1 MSDFVQFGTTAGLGL
16 PAFADGDSGVL
27 KFSAF
32 TAEQALLLQPNT
44 GDADGTLTEWT
55 LALDIIVPAPTS
67 AFMALLQTD
76 TTNGNDGEFFIRAN
90 SVDAGGIGISGVYEG
105 TFTFGDWHRVVI
117 TAETTPDGLVLT
129 KYIDG
134 ALVGT
139 QTLSGTRWDISDAGG
154 ALLLAD
160 EDGETNAGA
169 LSSVMIAERAL
180 TAEQVAA
187 LGGPDADGIADAA
200 PAPGATQFD
209 FEAAS
214 FAATFGAG
222 TLAAPGDTETPPA
235 PALSVVNRISDVMQ
249 TPGSTVTIDLSEVFN
264 RDDITFTIGNDDDSV
279 VTGVVLDGETLTLDL
294 GALGHADLRLTA
306 MDSEGNVAADNFRVR
321 VAGPNA
327 YTIAVLP
334 DTQDY
339 SDASLTNGTPQMFMN
354 MTSWLVDNKDSHN
367 INFVAHVGDI
377 TQNNLVSEWQVVD
390 AALSQLDG
398 IIPYSVLPGNH
409 DQGPGGSASDHTSL
423 LDTYF
428 SPERQAASN
437 PGTFGGVYDREPDR
451 AVNNYNT
458 FTAPDGTK
466 WLVLSMEFG
475 PRDDVL
481 RWAGEVLDAHLDH
494 RVIIVS
500 HSLTDYAS
508 RHDPAGGPLYDEG
521 AGYDY
526 GIGRDPEGAND
537 GETVYRELLAKYPNI
552 TFTFSGHIFGDGA
565 ETNVSYSQHGNAI
578 IESLVNYQNGISREI
593 TGNGDE
599 SLGGRGGNGAMRLVV
614 VDPDNDRISTETYFT
629 EFDDYLDGYRTKEE
643 LDRDGLTGP
652 YRGHEEVFTDM
663 DVGTPDLR
671 AQAKAGDDL
680 FLSAPNARGLANVTL
695 DGSRTLDPAADI
707 VSHIWYDAEGHAIAR
722 GEVAEVQLGA
732 GRHHLTLAVT
742 DAEGRVTTDEK
753 LVLVAGP
760 GNLLTDNFNDGNMDG
775 WDRPGASAT
784 LIETGTP
791 ESFGIAALP
800 GGAESVG
807 FIPKLAP
814 NQGLLLQPN
823 LGQEVGTLVPTWSLI
838 MDILVPSGQGNWTA
852 LVQLNPNNVDDGDLF
867 IRMGGDG
874 TGGIGIGGNYQG
886 SFAYDTWQRLG
897 FTFTPNGADTLL
909 LSKYI
914 EGVKVGEQTVSAAR
928 FSLDVGAGASLF
940 TDEDGETSNL
950 YVSSVLVTEKVYTEA
965 EMTALGGAKAGGIE
979 ATAPTAL
986 SAQFDFNEP
995 TLAPSFGPATLSFGQ
1010 TGETASNFL
1019 LKGTVFAPGT
1029 PQAGDPAPE
1038 GRIFEMSDSAD
1049 NVLLWKAEAA
1059 LGWQDYTLAAT
1070 IRSTD
1075 NDGIGLVFYWQDA
1088 DNHYRLVLDGETN
1101 TRSLI
1106 RVAEG
1111 VETVLATE
1119 TGGTRF
1125 NVDQELAV
1133 GIQEGRITAMLDGQ
1147 LLFGGEVVDATPLS
1161 GGTVGLY
1168 SDNQRSSQFDNVTV
1182 DAFAPLQP
1190 EAPAAT
1196 PDGTLLVNES
1206 FSGGTIPSDWVIVD
1220 EGEMGGLGPDGTQSD
1235 WAIEDGRLVQRSDL
1249 QSRQLEWDGASNPD
1263 KWLNGWSPLG
1273 DGVNV
1278 LRLGTYALY
1287 QGEGA
1292 SEWTDYAIEADIV
1305 TPDNDGLGF
1314 LIHYQ
1319 DAKNYYKLELDADGT
1334 YDRNPSNGAGPL
1346 FNLIRMRDGVEE
1358 ILAQVPQRY
1367 TPGESFHLRF
1377 EIIDQKMRAFIDGEE
1392 IFAYAVEDRS
1402 LMQGTVGLYSWGN
1415 AGLAFDDVKV
1425 TSLVEAPPAYSAPSF
1440 TRITDGTSNTIAV
1453 TEHDGRRD
1461 MLVYE
1466 AMGTGQ
1472 ADEIVATGANDVVL
1486 GLGGNDLLDG
1496 AAGDDAVLGGGGAD
1510 TLQGGAGNDT
1520 LNGGIGADSMLGG
1533 FGDDV
1538 FLVDDAGDVVVE
1550 LAGQGQDRVNA
1561 AVSFTLSEQV
1571 EDMVLTVS
1579 GLTATGNAISNRLT
1593 GSAGGDVL
1601 LGMGANDVLRGLG
1614 GDDILEGGAGRDRL
1628 LGGAGADIFRFGL
1641 AGEAG
1646 DRIEDFAAADT
1657 VQISAAGFGGGLL
1670 AGMDVVASGRYIE
1683 NTTGLADGAL
1693 GQFVYET
1700 DANRL
1705 WWDADGAGDA
1715 ARQIVA
1721 DFLNPAGWAGSEIAI
1736 IA

>member
-1 MSDFVQFGTTAGLGL
+1 MSDFVQFGTASGLGL
-16 PAFADGDSGVL
+16 PLLAGGDSGVL
-27 KFSAF
+27 TFSAF
-32 TAEQALLLQPNT
+32 TLDQALLLLPNT

-55 LALDIIVPAPTS
+55 LALDIFVAAPTS
-67 AFMALLQTD
+67 GFMALLQTD
-76 TTNGNDGEFFIRAN
+76 TSNASDGEFFIRAD
-90 SVDAGGIGISGVYEG
+90 SAESGGLGISGSYQGSFSYGE
-105 TFTFGDWHRVVI
+105 WHRVVV
-117 TAETTPDGLVLT
+117 TAEATPDGIVLD

-134 ALVGT
+134 VSVGS
-139 QTLSGTRWDISDAGG
+139 QTLSGTRWNISDAGG
-154 ALLLAD
+154 TLLLAD

-169 LSSVMIAERAL
+169 LSSVMVAERAL
-180 TAEQVAA
+180 TAEEVAS
-187 LGGPDADGIADAA
+187 LGGADADGIAATPVSA
-200 PAPGATQFD
+200 GATQFD
-209 FEAAS
+209 FDDGFAAS
-214 FAATFGAG
+214 YGAG
-222 TLAAPGDTETPPA
+222 TLAAPGDTDPPPA
-235 PALSVVNRISDVMQ
+235 PLLQVVNRISDVMK

-264 RDDITFTIGNDDDSV
+264 RDDITFTIGNDDATV
-279 VTGVVLDGETLTLDL
+279 VTGAVLDGEVLTLDL
-294 GALGHADLRLTA
+294 GALGHADLRITA
-306 MDSEGNVAADNFRVR
+306 TDSEGHVAQDNFRVR

-327 YTIAVLP
+327 YTLAVLP

-339 SDASLTNGTPQMFMN
+339 SDANLNNGAPQTFMN
-354 MTSWLVDNKDSHN
+354 MTSWLVDNKDSHG
-367 INFVAHVGDI
+367 IKFVAHVGDI

-428 SPERQAASN
+428 SPDRQAASN

-458 FTAPDGTK
+458 FAGTDGTK

-475 PRDDVL
+475 PRDDVI
-481 RWAGEVLDAHLDH
+481 RWAKEVLDAHLDH

-500 HSLTDYAS
+500 HALTDYAG

-565 ETNVSYSQHGNAI
+565 ETNVSYSQHGNAV
-578 IESLVNYQNGISREI
+578 IESLVNYQNGIAREI

-599 SLGGRGGNGAMRLVV
+599 SLGGKGGNGAIRLVV
-614 VDPDNDRISTETYFT
+614 IDPDNDRISTETYFT

-652 YRGHEEVFTDM
+652 YRGHEEVFTDI
-663 DVGTPDLR
+663 DVGTPELR

-680 FLSAPNARGLANVTL
+680 FVSAPNARGVANVTL
-695 DGSRTLDPAADI
+695 DARGTLDPANNV
-707 VSHIWYDAEGHAIAR
+707 VSHIWYDAEGNAIAR
-722 GEVAEVQLGA
+722 GELAEIQLGA

-742 DAEGRVTTDEK
+742 DSEGRVTTDEK
-753 LVLVAGP
+753 LILVAGP
-760 GNLLTDNFNDGNMDG
+760 GNLLTENFNDGSLAG

-784 LIETGTP
+784 LIETGAP
-791 ESFGIAALP
+791 ENFGIAALA

-823 LGQEVGTLVPTWSLI
+823 LGQPVGTLVPTWSLI

-852 LVQLNPNNVDDGDLF
+852 LAQLNPNNVDDGDLF
-867 IRMGGDG
+867 IRVGGNG

-886 SFAYDTWQRLG
+886 SFAYDTWQRVG

-909 LSKYI
+909 LTKYI
-914 EGVKVGEQTVSAAR
+914 DGVKVGEQTVAAAR
-928 FSLDVGAGASLF
+928 FSLDVGAGLSLF

-965 EMTALGGAKAGGIE
+965 EMATLGGAKAGGIE

-995 TLAPSFGPATLSFGQ
+995 TLAPTYGPATLSFGQ
-1010 TGETASNFL
+1010 AGETASNFL
-1019 LKGTVFAPGT
+1019 VKGTVFAPGT
-1029 PQAGDPAPE
+1029 AQAGEAAAE
-1038 GRIFEMSDSAD
+1038 GRVYEMSDSEG
-1049 NVLLWKAEAA
+1049 NVLLWKDEAA
-1059 LGWQDYTLAAT
+1059 LDWHDYTLAAT

-1101 TRSLI
+1101 TRSLV

-1111 VETVLATE
+1111 VETALATE

-1125 NVDQELAV
+1125 NVDQELSVA
-1133 GIQEGRITAMLDGQ
+1133 ISDGRITAMLDGR
-1147 LLFGGEVVDATPLS
+1147 LLFGGEVVDATPLT
-1161 GGTVGLY
+1161 GGTIGLY
-1168 SDNQRSSQFDNVTV
+1168 SDNQRSAQFDNVTV
-1182 DAFAPLQP
+1182 DAYAPPQP
-1190 EAPAAT
+1190 EAPVA
-1196 PDGTLLVNES
+1196 PPEGPVLVSEN
-1206 FSGGTIPSDWVIVD
+1206 FSGAAIPSGWVIVD
-1220 EGEMGGLGPDGTQSD
+1220 EGEMGGLGPDGKQSN
-1235 WAIEDGRLVQRSDL
+1235 WAVVDGKLVQRSDL

-1287 QGEGA
+1287 QGAGA

-1314 LIHYQ
+1314 LIHYK
-1319 DAKNYYKLELDADGT
+1319 DAHNYYKLELDADGT

-1346 FNLIRMRDGVEE
+1346 VNLIRMRDGIEE

-1377 EIIDQKMRAFIDGEE
+1377 EIVDQKMRAFVNGEE

-1402 LMQGTVGLYSWGN
+1402 LTKGTVALYSWGN
-1415 AGLAFDDVKV
+1415 AGLAFDDVTV
-1425 TSLVEAPPAYSAPSF
+1425 TSLVDAPEAFATPEFTLATGSA
-1440 TRITDGTSNTIAV
+1440 TTTQTAAA
-1453 TEHDGRRD
+1453 HDGRRD

-1466 AMGTGQ
+1466 AAGTNQ
-1472 ADEIVATGANDVVL
+1472 DDILVATGANDVVI
-1486 GLGGNDLLDG
+1486 GRGGDDVLDG
-1496 AAGDDAVLGGGGAD
+1496 AGGHDALLGGAD
-1510 TLQGGAGNDT
+1510 ADTLRGGEGNDT
-1520 LNGGIGADSMLGG
+1520 LNGNAGADEMAGG

-1538 FLVDDAGDVVVE
+1538 YLVDSLGDAVME
-1550 LAGQGQDRVNA
+1550 AAGQGRDRVNA
-1561 AVSFTLSEQV
+1561 SVSVTLSDNV
-1571 EDMVLTVS
+1571 EDLLLTAA
-1579 GLTATGNAISNRLT
+1579 GLTGTGNEMSNRLI
-1593 GSAGGDVL
+1593 GSAGDDVL
-1601 LGMGANDVLRGLG
+1601 LGLAGNDVLQGLG
-1614 GDDILEGGAGRDRL
+1614 GNDTLEGGAGRDRL
-1628 LGGAGADIFRFGL
+1628 QGGAGADLFRFSL
-1641 AGEAG
+1641 AAEAA
-1646 DRIEDFAAADT
+1646 DRIEDFTAADT
-1657 VQISAAGFGGGLL
+1657 VQISASGFGGGLV
-1670 AGMDVVASGRYIE
+1670 AGMDLVAEGRYLE
-1683 NTTGLADGAL
+1683 NTTGRADAAF
-1693 GQFVYET
+1693 GQFVFET

-1705 WWDADGAGDA
+1705 WWDADGTGAG

-1721 DFLNPAGWAGSEIAI
+1721 DFTTATGWAGSEIAI